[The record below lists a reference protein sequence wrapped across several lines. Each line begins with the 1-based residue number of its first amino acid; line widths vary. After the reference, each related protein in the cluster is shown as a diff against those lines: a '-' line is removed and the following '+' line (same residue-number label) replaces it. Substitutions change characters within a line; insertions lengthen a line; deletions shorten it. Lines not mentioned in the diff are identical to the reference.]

1 MASIRHVRHT
11 SSCRAYCARRKN
23 QTVPIHQALSRNQ
36 MASIRYTVRI
46 RLNVVRS
53 VHVAQFNG
61 VHTTLDSGV
70 VRTVQV
76 AKTRWCPYD
85 TRLCRETRWRPYDTQ
100 CTFIRHYISASC
112 ELCTSC
118 NQTASIRQ
126 ILRIR
131 LDIMRT
137 VHVAKTTWC
146 PYDTCLCRETR
157 WRPYDTQYMGRTV
170 HIAQFTGGHATLCAR
185 SYDIRLCDVR
195 TVPVAKPDDVQTTLG
210 SVAKTDG
217 VHRTLGS
224 VAKLDSVHT
233 IHCARLYDTTP
244 RCRA

>member
-1 MASIRHVRHT
+1 
-11 SSCRAYCARRKN
+11 
-23 QTVPIHQALSRNQ
+23 

-170 HIAQFTGGHATLCAR
+170 HIAQFTGGHATLTT
-185 SYDIRLCDVR
+185 IRHAVDVYMTYISASSVLCTSRNSQADMRHTVHVR
-195 TVPVAKPDDVQTTLG
+195 TTCELATCVLCTSQNQMTFKR
-210 SVAKTDG
+210 
-217 VHRTLGS
+217 H
-224 VAKLDSVHT
+224 
-233 IHCARLYDTTP
+233 
-244 RCRA
+244 